1 MDSTKLLSLLQEKIS
16 LDEIELD
23 TSKGGSITIGSKRA
37 NVKVDVDF
45 SKTTKASS
53 IKNQARKSI
62 AQFPVLV
69 SENLNPSLT
78 PIMLNAIEAKNALY
92 LAMLIQNTR
101 SFNSTDVTGVIGT
114 FIKESANISEN
125 VFLEGCDSVREL
137 CKANADLLVP
147 YEDAFNK
154 KSLNETYYS
163 KSLMYFLEKAEED
176 EQRKKEDR
184 KRKQQK
190 EDEKHSWEREDRKR
204 KQQRE
209 DEKDKIDAEERER
222 KHRREDEKD
231 KNDAEDRARRQRR
244 EDEKDQAD
252 AQDRA
257 RRQRREDEKDAN
269 DRAERERDAVERRT
283 KNGVANVLT
292 QPKDLVKQ
300 NDLQPLILKT
310 EINFTDPQ
318 TNAVIKREIMIGV
331 KSVGHLVKSKDIV
344 YYLVKSAY
352 KNNFFLKLIKWTT
365 GEISFFKD
373 LLFTL
378 DDIKNDVRVAAGSNN
393 RNPFYQLAQ
402 KAKQA
407 KGKGLRG
414 DNDLPT
420 QITTL
425 VLTKTDVEN
434 IKYKDGINI
443 LSNPEYLRK
452 ILVAYHLMDIYIV
465 DESLDIVYAYNEQ
478 NHCIDRMA
486 FSSFEKQSKERKVNA
501 NDLYKLFK

>member
-53 IKNQARKSI
+53 IKNQAKKSI

-101 SFNSTDVTGVIGT
+101 SFNSTDVTGVIGS
-114 FIKESANISEN
+114 FIKESANMSEN

-163 KSLMYFLEKAEED
+163 KSLMYFLEKAEKAEKKD
-176 EQRKKEDR
+176 EQRKK
-184 KRKQQK
+184 
-190 EDEKHSWEREDRKR
+190 EKHSWEREDRKR

-231 KNDAEDRARRQRR
+231 RNDAEDRARRQRR
-244 EDEKDQAD
+244 EDEKD
-252 AQDRA
+252 
-257 RRQRREDEKDAN
+257 AN
-269 DRAERERDAVERRT
+269 DRSERERDAAERRA

-300 NDLQPLILKT
+300 NDLQPLILRT

-425 VLTKTDVEN
+425 ILTKTDVEN

-452 ILVAYHLMDIYIV
+452 VLVAYHLMDIYIV

-478 NHCIDRMA
+478 NHCIDRIA